1 MISKLHHGKV
11 KGGKFKPEDP
21 KLFLTAF
28 YPHEGKDVEVTV
40 SRKRK
45 HRSNKQNA
53 YYHGVIVKMVAEF
66 TGETP
71 ERTHQYLARMFLEE
85 VSKIDDSKMITKST
99 TELSTAEFETYAEDC
114 RMWASQFLN
123 LYVPNPEEYI

>member
-1 MISKLHHGKV
+1 
-11 KGGKFKPEDP
+11 
-21 KLFLTAF
+21 
-28 YPHEGKDVEVTV
+28 
-40 SRKRK
+40 
-45 HRSNKQNA
+45 
-53 YYHGVIVKMVAEF
+53 MVAEF
-66 TGETP
+66 TGESP

-123 LYVPNPEEYI
+123 LYVPNPGECI

>member
-1 MISKLHHGKV
+1 MISKLHHGRV

-28 YPHEGKDVEVTV
+28 YPHEGKEVEVTV
-40 SRKRK
+40 NRKRK
-45 HRSNKQNA
+45 HRSTLQNA
-53 YYHGVIVKMVAEF
+53 YYYGVIVKMVAEL

-71 ERTHQYLARMFLEE
+71 KRTHQYLADMFLQE

-99 TELSTAEFETYAEDC
+99 EELSTVEFEIYTEDC

-123 LYVPNPEEYI
+123 LYVPNPGEYI